1 MRASSPTDISAC
13 LTSFL
18 WSFLVTRFFGI
29 GDKVINVFHILL
41 KKVSVVIVQIT
52 DASKPTDFLLSLECI
67 EKCI

>member
-1 MRASSPTDISAC
+1 MRD
-13 LTSFL
+13 FL
-18 WSFLVTRFFGI
+18 PLKFPCYKIFGI

>member
-1 MRASSPTDISAC
+1 MLD
-13 LTSFL
+13 FL
-18 WSFLVTRFFGI
+18 PLKFPCYKIFGI

-67 EKCI
+67 EKSI